1 MNVLGTWCPDDVVLG
16 TVAPL
21 ALAAAAG
28 TALVIDVDPGS
39 DAYPKAGTLA
49 ALVADGPTRTDLR
62 PAKRGVAVLANGGIT
77 ADDAAEV
84 IDALAVGWPRVVLRQ
99 PPRDRPGGGRVVP
112 VRPLV
117 PGMPV
122 DPTERAVYQRGP
134 WAMDLPPPALVLPRV
149 RPGTVRCLLEC
160 RRPGPS
166 RWLRQW
172 RRVWDLPW
180 P

>member
-1 MNVLGTWCPDDVVLG
+1 MTVLGTWCPDDVVLG

-28 TALVIDVDPGS
+28 TALVIDVDPDS
-39 DAYPKAGTLA
+39 DAYPGAGTLA
-49 ALVADGPTRTDLR
+49 ALVADGPTRIDLR
-62 PAKRGVAVLANGGIT
+62 PVKRGVAVLANGGIT

-84 IDALAVGWPRVVLRQ
+84 IDALAAGWPRVVLRH
-99 PPRDRPGGGRVVP
+99 PARDRPAGHRVVP
-112 VRPLV
+112 VHPLV
-117 PGMPV
+117 PGRLV
-122 DPTERAVYQRGP
+122 EPTQPAVYQRGP
-134 WAMDLPPPALVLPRV
+134 WVIHLPPPALVLPRV
-149 RPGTVRCLLEC
+149 RPGTVRCLLEG